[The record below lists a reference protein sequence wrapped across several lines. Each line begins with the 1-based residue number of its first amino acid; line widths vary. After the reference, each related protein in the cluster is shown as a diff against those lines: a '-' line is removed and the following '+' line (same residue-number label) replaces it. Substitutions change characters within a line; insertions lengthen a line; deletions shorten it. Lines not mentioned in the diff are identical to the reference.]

1 MCNRALGLIA
11 RVVESYGM
19 STVAFSLNREI
30 SRKVEAPRCLYLR
43 FPYGTALGEPG
54 NVNQQRTLLK
64 EMFKALQTLD
74 RAGTIIDLPYRWRRD
89 GYGPVTFA
97 DLQRRR

>member
-1 MCNRALGLIA
+1 MCNRAVGLIA

-19 STVAFSLNREI
+19 CTVAISLNREI
-30 SRKVEAPRCLYLR
+30 SLKVEAPRCLYLR

-54 NVNQQRTLLK
+54 NVDQQRTLLK
-64 EMFKALQTLD
+64 EMFIALQAID

-89 GYGPVTFA
+89 EYGPVNFA
-97 DLQRRR
+97 DL